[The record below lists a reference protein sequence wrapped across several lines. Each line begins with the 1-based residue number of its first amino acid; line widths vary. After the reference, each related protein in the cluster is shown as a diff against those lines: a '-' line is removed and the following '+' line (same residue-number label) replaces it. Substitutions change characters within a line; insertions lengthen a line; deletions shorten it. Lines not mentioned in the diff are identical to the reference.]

1 MREKENTNLKN
12 KINLKNLL
20 VKKTQPSFN
29 LQSVNIQTI
38 PKEKTQNYF
47 NGDKK
52 FITKL
57 PNKIRYL
64 NSTIT
69 NNNISNNYLLNDD
82 QISFFSFYNS
92 NKEPSPINS
101 LNSSP
106 YSTYTQKKRNYK
118 RLQKKYK
125 HKYNNFNINSSNSIN
140 NLSLNSKIINTN
152 QSVSLNSSSSS
163 SYNDCSDSSDF
174 SYRSRENKRKN
185 YKELMMA
192 EEDDLDYLKRKEV
205 GLVSSDEEDDNS
217 TENNSTLEENFSNE
231 IERILI
237 EIYNKNISIISS
249 GNYSEINKNKNEI
262 EDIEKQIKKYLKKKN
277 FKTNLLVLKC
287 LSNKIKE
294 LVGKY
299 KEKVFE
305 IEEIK
310 TKYDKSKLKIQLL
323 RNSAIIHCNNSVG
336 SNVATNSNSSYDSYN
351 YNYNYD
357 EENFINNNF
366 ILDVQ
371 EEVAGKG
378 ISNILLRELINIK
391 KTLKISSKEIESI
404 FKYPLSLL
412 KNENGKKIKFS
423 VELMQSEEFCKT
435 LLNDEFIYISLSQM
449 KSIFTRITIPNMI
462 QWIDEVLED
471 CDHKNEMTRFVK
483 YINEK
488 LGITNE
494 NIDNNKKI
502 INNYLDESKIKETSN
517 NNNLLDEQIGKNIA
531 FSLDTG
537 SSVEG
542 IPFKNEKN
550 VKNQNNNEFEE
561 SNKNNNIN
569 NNINNSNKK
578 AKKKKQKNIEDE
590 NKNDN
595 NKVNFKDID
604 ELLNYINDETDSKK
618 SKKKGKKGKKNKK
631 QNNANKEKECENNLL
646 KSSEHNNEDE
656 VYYGDT
662 NDDDFEKI
670 FEDFKKD
677 IEKNTVYIRDINK
690 FKPCLS
696 QEFIKNKC
704 SN

>member
-1 MREKENTNLKN
+1 MREKDNTNLKN

-20 VKKTQPSFN
+20 VKKTQQTFN
-29 LQSVNIQTI
+29 LQSINIQTI
-38 PKEKTQNYF
+38 TKDKSQNYF
-47 NGDKK
+47 NEDKK
-52 FITKL
+52 FINTKL

-64 NSTIT
+64 NSSLT
-69 NNNISNNYLLNDD
+69 NNNINNNYLLNED

-106 YSTYTQKKRNYK
+106 NSTHTQKKRNYK
-118 RLQKKYK
+118 RLQKRYK
-125 HKYNNFNINSSNSIN
+125 NKYNNFNINTSNSIN

-152 QSVSLNSSSSS
+152 QSVSLNTSSSS
-163 SYNDCSDSSDF
+163 SYNDCSDSSNF

-205 GLVSSDEEDDNS
+205 GLVSSDEE
-217 TENNSTLEENFSNE
+217 ENNNSVDNNNSLEENFSNE

-249 GNYSEINKNKNEI
+249 GNYSDINKNRSEI
-262 EDIEKQIKKYLKKKN
+262 EDIEKQIKKFLKKKN

-310 TKYDKSKLKIQLL
+310 KIYDTSKLKMQLL
-323 RNSAIIHCNNSVG
+323 RNNQILHSNNSVG
-336 SNVATNSNSSYDSYN
+336 SNVATNSNSSYDSYMN
-351 YNYNYD
+351 D
-357 EENFINNNF
+357 EETYFKKN
-366 ILDVQ
+366 ILLNV
-371 EEVAGKG
+371 ENEITGKG
-378 ISNILLRELINIK
+378 ISNTLLRELINIK

-404 FKYPLSLL
+404 FKYPLNLL

-435 LLNDEFIYISLSQM
+435 LLNDEFIYTLLSQM
-449 KSIFTRITIPNMI
+449 KGIFTQISIPNI
-462 QWIDEVLED
+462 TQCIEEVLED

-494 NIDNNKKI
+494 NNDNNKNE
-502 INNYLDESKIKETSN
+502 INNYLDDYKIRENSN
-517 NNNLLDEQIGKNIA
+517 NNNLLEEQIGKNTA

-537 SSVEG
+537 SSTEG
-542 IPFKNEKN
+542 ILFKNDKVIKN
-550 VKNQNNNEFEE
+550 KSSNESEDF
-561 SNKNNNIN
+561 NKNNNS
-569 NNINNSNKK
+569 NSNKK
-578 AKKKKQKNIEDE
+578 SKKKKQKKNSE
-590 NKNDN
+590 NEIKNEN

-618 SKKKGKKGKKNKK
+618 GKKRGKKSRKNKK
-631 QNNANKEKECENNLL
+631 QNNLNKEKEIEMNNNTKNIENNN
-646 KSSEHNNEDE
+646 EEDNNYTTNNDE
-656 VYYGDT
+656 
-662 NDDDFEKI
+662 DFEKI
-670 FEDFKKD
+670 FNDFKRD
-677 IEKNTVYIRDINK
+677 IEKDSVYIYDINK
-690 FKPCLS
+690 IEPCLS
-696 QEFIKNKC
+696 QDFITNVC
-704 SN
+704 SK

>member
-29 LQSVNIQTI
+29 MQSINIQTI
-38 PKEKTQNYF
+38 TKDKTQNYF
-47 NGDKK
+47 NEDKK
-52 FITKL
+52 FIPKL
-57 PNKIRYL
+57 SNKIRYL
-64 NSTIT
+64 NTSLT
-69 NNNISNNYLLNDD
+69 NNNINNNYLLNED

-118 RLQKKYK
+118 RLQKRYK

-163 SYNDCSDSSDF
+163 SSYNDCSDSSDF

-185 YKELMMA
+185 YKEIMMA
-192 EEDDLDYLKRKEV
+192 EEDDLDYLKKREV
-205 GLVSSDEEDDNS
+205 GLVSSDDEDNTNSIDN
-217 TENNSTLEENFSNE
+217 NNSLEENFSNE

-249 GNYSEINKNKNEI
+249 GNYSDLNKNKSEI

-310 TKYDKSKLKIQLL
+310 TIYDISKLKMQSL
-323 RNSAIIHCNNSVG
+323 RNNQILHSNNSVG
-336 SNVATNSNSSYDSYN
+336 SNVTTNSNSSYDSGNYN
-351 YNYNYD
+351 NYNYD
-357 EENFINNNF
+357 EENFLKNN
-366 ILDVQ
+366 ILKVQ
-371 EEVAGKG
+371 DEVRGKG

-391 KTLKISSKEIESI
+391 KTLKISSKEIEGI
-404 FKYPLSLL
+404 FKYPLNLL

-423 VELMQSEEFCKT
+423 IELMQSEEFCKT
-435 LLNDEFIYISLSQM
+435 LLNDDFIYTLLSQM
-449 KSIFTRITIPNMI
+449 KGIFTQITIPNMT
-462 QWIDEVLED
+462 QWIEEVLED

-494 NIDNNKKI
+494 NNDNNKNE
-502 INNYLDESKIKETSN
+502 INNYLDKIKKGPIN
-517 NNNLLDEQIGKNIA
+517 NNMLEEQIGKITT
-531 FSLDTG
+531 FSLDTA
-537 SSVEG
+537 SSIEG
-542 IPFKNEKN
+542 IQYENEKLVN
-550 VKNQNNNEFEE
+550 
-561 SNKNNNIN
+561 NKNSDEFVEININ
-569 NNINNSNKK
+569 NNIKNSNKK
-578 AKKKKQKNIEDE
+578 SKKKKQNNDENE
-590 NKNDN
+590 NKNIN
-595 NKVNFKDID
+595 HKMSFKDID

-618 SKKKGKKGKKNKK
+618 GKKKGKKGKKNKK
-631 QNNANKEKECENNLL
+631 QNNTNKEKDTENNLL
-646 KSSEHNNEDE
+646 KNNDNNN
-656 VYYGDT
+656 DNNN
-662 NDDDFEKI
+662 NDDDNNDEDFEKI
-670 FEDFKKD
+670 FEDFKRD
-677 IEKNTVYIRDINK
+677 IENNTVYRYDINK
-690 FKPCLS
+690 IKANLS
-696 QEFIKNKC
+696 NDFINNKC

>member
-1 MREKENTNLKN
+1 MREKDNTNLKN

-20 VKKTQPSFN
+20 VKKTQQSFN
-29 LQSVNIQTI
+29 LQSINIQTI
-38 PKEKTQNYF
+38 TKDKSQNYF
-47 NGDKK
+47 NEDKK
-52 FITKL
+52 YINTKL

-64 NSTIT
+64 NSTLT
-69 NNNISNNYLLNDD
+69 NNNINNNYLLNED
-82 QISFFSFYNS
+82 QISFFSLYNS

-106 YSTYTQKKRNYK
+106 NSTYTQKKRNYK
-118 RLQKKYK
+118 RLQKRYK
-125 HKYNNFNINSSNSIN
+125 NKYNNFNINTSNSIN

-152 QSVSLNSSSSS
+152 HSVSLSSSSSS
-163 SYNDCSDSSDF
+163 SYNDCSDSSNF

-192 EEDDLDYLKRKEV
+192 EEDDLDYLKRREV
-205 GLVSSDEEDDNS
+205 GLVSSDEE
-217 TENNSTLEENFSNE
+217 ENNNSVDNNNSLEENFSNE

-249 GNYSEINKNKNEI
+249 GNYSDINKNKSEI
-262 EDIEKQIKKYLKKKN
+262 EDIEKQIKKFLKRKN

-310 TKYDKSKLKIQLL
+310 NIYDTSKLKIQLL
-323 RNSAIIHCNNSVG
+323 RNNQILHSNNSVG
-336 SNVATNSNSSYDSYN
+336 SNVATNSNCSYDSFN
-351 YNYNYD
+351 GEEKFFKTNILLNVQD
-357 EENFINNNF
+357 EIT
-366 ILDVQ
+366 
-371 EEVAGKG
+371 GKG

-404 FKYPLSLL
+404 FKYPLNLL

-435 LLNDEFIYISLSQM
+435 LLNDEFIYTLLSQM
-449 KSIFTRITIPNMI
+449 KGIFTQISIPNI
-462 QWIDEVLED
+462 TQWIEEVLED

-494 NIDNNKKI
+494 NNDNNKI
-502 INNYLDESKIKETSN
+502 ESNNYLDDYNKIKENSN
-517 NNNLLDEQIGKNIA
+517 NNNLLEEQIGKNTA

-537 SSVEG
+537 SSTEG
-542 IPFKNEKN
+542 ILFKNDKMIKN
-550 VKNQNNNEFEE
+550 KSSNESEDYNKTNN
-561 SNKNNNIN
+561 S
-569 NNINNSNKK
+569 NSNKK
-578 AKKKKQKNIEDE
+578 SKKKKQKKNNENE
-590 NKNDN
+590 NKNE

-618 SKKKGKKGKKNKK
+618 SKKKGKKGRKNKK
-631 QNNANKEKECENNLL
+631 QNNLNKEKEIEMNNNSKNIENNN
-646 KSSEHNNEDE
+646 EEENNYSTNNDE
-656 VYYGDT
+656 
-662 NDDDFEKI
+662 DFEKI
-670 FEDFKKD
+670 FNDFKRD
-677 IEKNTVYIRDINK
+677 IEKDSVYIYDINK
-690 FKPCLS
+690 IEPCLS
-696 QEFIKNKC
+696 NDFITNICTK
-704 SN
+704 

>member
-1 MREKENTNLKN
+1 MREKDNTNLKN

-20 VKKTQPSFN
+20 VKKTQQSFN
-29 LQSVNIQTI
+29 LQSINIQTI
-38 PKEKTQNYF
+38 TKDKSQNYF
-47 NGDKK
+47 NEDKK
-52 FITKL
+52 YINTKL

-64 NSTIT
+64 NSTLT
-69 NNNISNNYLLNDD
+69 NNNINNNYLLNED
-82 QISFFSFYNS
+82 QISFISFDNS

-106 YSTYTQKKRNYK
+106 NSTYTQKKRNYK
-118 RLQKKYK
+118 RLQKRYK
-125 HKYNNFNINSSNSIN
+125 NKYNNFNINTSNSIN

-152 QSVSLNSSSSS
+152 HSVSLSSSSSS
-163 SYNDCSDSSDF
+163 SYNDCSDSSNF

-192 EEDDLDYLKRKEV
+192 EEDDLDYLKRREV
-205 GLVSSDEEDDNS
+205 GLVSSDEE
-217 TENNSTLEENFSNE
+217 ENNNSVDNNNSLEENFSNE

-249 GNYSEINKNKNEI
+249 GNYSDINKNKSEI
-262 EDIEKQIKKYLKKKN
+262 EDIEKQIKKFLKRKN

-310 TKYDKSKLKIQLL
+310 NIYDTSKLKIQLL
-323 RNSAIIHCNNSVG
+323 RNNQILHSNNSVG
-336 SNVATNSNSSYDSYN
+336 SNVATNSNSSYDSFN
-351 YNYNYD
+351 E
-357 EENFINNNF
+357 EENFFKTN
-366 ILDVQ
+366 ILLNVQ
-371 EEVAGKG
+371 DEITGKG

-404 FKYPLSLL
+404 FKYPLNLL

-435 LLNDEFIYISLSQM
+435 LLNDEFIYTLLSQM
-449 KSIFTRITIPNMI
+449 KGIFTQISIPNI
-462 QWIDEVLED
+462 TQWIEEVLED

-494 NIDNNKKI
+494 NNDNNKSES
-502 INNYLDESKIKETSN
+502 NNYLDEYNKIKENSN
-517 NNNLLDEQIGKNIA
+517 NNNLLEEQIGKNTA

-537 SSVEG
+537 SSNEG
-542 IPFKNEKN
+542 ILFKNDKIIKN
-550 VKNQNNNEFEE
+550 KSSNESEDYNKTNN
-561 SNKNNNIN
+561 S
-569 NNINNSNKK
+569 NSNKK
-578 AKKKKQKNIEDE
+578 SKKKKQKKNNENE
-590 NKNDN
+590 NKNEN

-618 SKKKGKKGKKNKK
+618 GKKKGKKGRKNKK
-631 QNNANKEKECENNLL
+631 QNNLNKEKEIEMNNNSKNIENNN
-646 KSSEHNNEDE
+646 EEENNYSTNNDE
-656 VYYGDT
+656 
-662 NDDDFEKI
+662 DFEKI
-670 FEDFKKD
+670 FNDFKRD
-677 IEKNTVYIRDINK
+677 IEKDSVYIYDINK
-690 FKPCLS
+690 IEPCLS
-696 QEFIKNKC
+696 NDFITNICTK
-704 SN
+704 